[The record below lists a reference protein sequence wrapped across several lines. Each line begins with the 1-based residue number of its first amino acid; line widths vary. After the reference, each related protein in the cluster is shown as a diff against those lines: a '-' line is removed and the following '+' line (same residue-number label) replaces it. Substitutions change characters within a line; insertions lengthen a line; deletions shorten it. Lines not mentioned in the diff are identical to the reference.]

1 MFNLSSKWSAEVVM
15 SYREKIAWWS
25 LAAMLLCYIPY
36 FSLVASG
43 VFPGRELPD
52 LQQLLVF
59 GITATGH
66 ALILGLGYLW
76 CRRQSPAEAQAP
88 MDERDRAIEYRGT
101 RAAYFVLMAGI
112 ILVGCVLP
120 FIESGWSLV
129 NTALL
134 MIILAE
140 VVHDGIV
147 AASHRRQAA

>member
-1 MFNLSSKWSAEVVM
+1 M

-36 FSLVASG
+36 FTLVATG

-76 CRRQSPAEAQAP
+76 CRRQSPAEVKAP

-120 FIESGWSLV
+120 FTESGWSLV

-147 AASHRRQAA
+147 AVSHRRQAA

>member
-1 MFNLSSKWSAEVVM
+1 M

-36 FSLVASG
+36 FTLVATG

-52 LQQLLVF
+52 LQELLVF

-76 CRRQSPAEAQAP
+76 CRRQSPAEVKAP

-101 RAAYFVLMAGI
+101 RAGLFCADGGHHTGWLRNAFYRKWL
-112 ILVGCVLP
+112 
-120 FIESGWSLV
+120 ESGEYCLV
-129 NTALL
+129 DDYSGGGGA
-134 MIILAE
+134 
-140 VVHDGIV
+140 
-147 AASHRRQAA
+147 